1 MDGKKGK
8 MEHRLNIKKS
18 LRNDYALSLP
28 LVLALSGALIL
39 ALIIFVFKEIDFSI
53 FQRLSPSEF
62 VRTVDFVYL
71 AIFFVIILGGIFFFI
86 KRWRYLKSFE
96 NEYQRVDAV
105 ITLVESYRDRLGM
118 DTRYYCAAQEWKKHF
133 ALFKNHQTQLFEE
146 SDEVILLIKPESP
159 KSALILDLYFD

>member
-53 FQRLSPSEF
+53 FQR
-62 VRTVDFVYL
+62 
-71 AIFFVIILGGIFFFI
+71 
-86 KRWRYLKSFE
+86 
-96 NEYQRVDAV
+96 VDAV
-105 ITLVESYRDRLGM
+105 ISYVESYRDRLGM
-118 DTRYYCAAQEWKKHF
+118 DTRYYYAAQEWKKHF
-133 ALFKNHQTQLFEE
+133 ALFKKH
-146 SDEVILLIKPESP
+146 
-159 KSALILDLYFD
+159 

>member
-53 FQRLSPSEF
+53 FQR
-62 VRTVDFVYL
+62 
-71 AIFFVIILGGIFFFI
+71 
-86 KRWRYLKSFE
+86 
-96 NEYQRVDAV
+96 VDAV

-118 DTRYYCAAQEWKKHF
+118 DTRYYYAAQEWKKHF
-133 ALFKNHQTQLFEE
+133 ALFKNHQTQFFEE
-146 SDEVILLIKPESP
+146 GDEVILLIKPESP
-159 KSALILDLYFD
+159 KSTLILDLYFD